1 MIAAAPTKNSISS
14 PFARRLAKL
23 EAAFLR
29 PYRGQ
34 IGIALLAMLLQS
46 LLLLPLP
53 MLQGRIIDRLVQTAD
68 GNNGN
73 ISLIW
78 FLTFAALIPLTCV
91 LGRLALSWFSSGRMN
106 HISLQFVRALTDS
119 LHRKLQRLPLAYFD
133 SQETGQLMARLT
145 NDVGTLLIFL
155 SASGL
160 QLVAD
165 LVLAAGIVV
174 GLIVLSWPLAVASLL
189 ALPLFFWNHRFFAA
203 RIWRLS
209 REAQQQTAGLY
220 AVLSERISAIRTV
233 RSFGTEARELADFSN
248 QLDRQTR
255 QSRQTLWTTSLQS
268 LAAALI
274 GGLATAGLVCLAA
287 ALVARS
293 TITTGQAVAFITYL
307 GLLYQPL
314 VRLTQFYGGITAT
327 LAAVDRITEVLAEP
341 EATTG
346 RGDRLP
352 RRVRGELRLRNVAF
366 RYQPAGPTVLEEVN
380 LKIEPG
386 MTVGL
391 WGPSGSGKSTL

>member
-119 LHRKLQRLPLAYFD
+119 LHRKLQRLPLTYFD
-133 SQETGQLMARLT
+133 KQETGQLMARLT

-155 SASGL
+155 SASSL
-160 QLVAD
+160 QLMAD
-165 LVLAAGIVV
+165 LVLALGIVI
-174 GLIVLSWPLAVASLL
+174 GLLLLSWPLAVASVLV
-189 ALPLFFWNHRFFAA
+189 LPLFFWNHR
-203 RIWRLS
+203 RHSSSIWKLS
-209 REAQQQTAGLY
+209 RAVQEQTAGLY
-220 AVLSERISAIRTV
+220 ALVSERISAIRTV
-233 RSFGTEARELADFSN
+233 RAFGTEASDVADFAEH
-248 QLDRQTR
+248 LDRQTEH
-255 QSRQTLWTTSLQS
+255 SRQNLRATSLQS
-268 LAAALI
+268 MAAVLI
-274 GGLATAGLVCLAA
+274 GGLATAALVC
-287 ALVARS
+287 V
-293 TITTGQAVAFITYL
+293 
-307 GLLYQPL
+307 
-314 VRLTQFYGGITAT
+314 
-327 LAAVDRITEVLAEP
+327 
-341 EATTG
+341 
-346 RGDRLP
+346 
-352 RRVRGELRLRNVAF
+352 
-366 RYQPAGPTVLEEVN
+366 
-380 LKIEPG
+380 
-386 MTVGL
+386 
-391 WGPSGSGKSTL
+391 